1 MLAYIKLIPYAAIV
15 LLVLAVG
22 WYKWSSDVA
31 ILERDK
37 AKKELEIVQAV
48 NAEQAKT
55 IQAQNE
61 WRETSSKLISDL
73 STKVLELTTEQQDKQ
88 TEVVEAGNADD
99 EAKKWYATVI
109 PANMQRVLNTKAN
122 RSKQN

>member
-15 LLVLAVG
+15 LLAIGVG
-22 WYKWSSDVA
+22 WYKWSADVA
-31 ILERDK
+31 ALERDK
-37 AKKELEIVQAV
+37 AVKELEIAQAV

-61 WRETSSKLISDL
+61 WRETTSKLVADL
-73 STKVLELTTEQQDKQ
+73 SSKVLELVTEQQDKQ
-88 TEVVEAGNADD
+88 TEIVEAGNADD